1 MSSIEYAHDLRICNK
16 NYLYSWMEGFQYSPG
31 QAAEMENYDSVI
43 CENRATFLNQVIIL
57 FSTACYHIAFYVSS
71 ASTFC

>member
-1 MSSIEYAHDLRICNK
+1 
-16 NYLYSWMEGFQYSPG
+16 MEGFQYSPG

-43 CENRATFLNQVIIL
+43 CENRGTFLNQVIIL
-57 FSTACYHIAFYVSS
+57 VSTACYHIAFYVSS